1 MKRLLPRLLAQA
13 PLLLWLAVAAWFS
26 LASDRFLTVG
36 NLVSIV
42 TQASSTGVLA
52 VGMTLVLVLG
62 GVDLSVGALMFVA
75 AALAGKLV
83 LGGYSLALA
92 IPVTLLLALAWG
104 GAIGGIVVRWRVA
117 SFIVTL
123 ALLFVGRGLGL
134 YLTETRAMNLPDSVL
149 RLGSMPLLGV
159 PFPAWLLAVV
169 VVAGHVFLSSHPVGR
184 QLLAAGSDPAGA
196 RKAGL
201 DVDRLR
207 RLAFILCSVCA
218 AIATW
223 ITLGQLG
230 AVSPKFGESKEFAA
244 IAAAVIGGTSL
255 QGGRATVFPGVLL
268 GSLLVQTIENGM
280 VVANADPY
288 LYPIVTSAVILV
300 AVALDTLRT
309 RLN

>member
-1 MKRLLPRLLAQA
+1 MKLIIPRLIAQA
-13 PLLLWLAVAAWFS
+13 PLVLWLAVVACFS
-26 LASDRFLTVG
+26 ITSDRFLTVG
-36 NLVSIV
+36 NLISIV

-83 LGGYSLALA
+83 LAGYSLALA
-92 IPVTLLLALAWG
+92 IPVTLLVAVAWG
-104 GAIGGIVVRWRVA
+104 CCVGGLVVRWRVA

-123 ALLFVGRGLGL
+123 ALLFIGRGLGL
-134 YLTETRAMNLPDSVL
+134 YLTETRAMNLPDAVL
-149 RLGSMPLLGV
+149 RFGAMPVCGV
-159 PFPAWLLAVV
+159 PFPAWLLAAVV
-169 VVAGHVFLSSHPVGR
+169 VIGHLFLSSHPLGR
-184 QLLAAGSDPAGA
+184 QLLASGSDPAGA

-207 RLAFILCSVCA
+207 RLAFILCSLCA
-218 AIATW
+218 AVATW
-223 ITLGQLG
+223 ISLGQLG

-255 QGGRATVFPGVLL
+255 QGGRANVFPGVLL

-288 LYPIVTSAVILV
+288 FYPIVTSAVILV